1 MASRLRRTARGSLLV
16 GLTALALGLAGPAH
30 ASVDKWGY
38 IPLADGTQLR
48 YTVTLPAA
56 EGRFPVA
63 MDYDG
68 YCEGTGATRCNDVDM
83 ATKLV
88 GAGYAVL
95 GVSMRGTGCST
106 GTFDFRSPQ
115 EHADGAAAVEWA
127 AKQAWSTGRVG
138 MFGDSFPGL
147 SQPGVAALRPH
158 GLAAIAPF
166 QIVDDVYRDVG
177 YPGGISNGEFGA
189 FWGLGD
195 QPAAD
200 ASGTVSGVAAQ
211 SDPQCATNYAA
222 HQAQNGPTN
231 IVVAGTQHMW
241 YDGYWQPKTIGA
253 SAAKIDVPVL
263 NCTTWQDDEVGSR
276 PAWTLFPRI
285 RSSLLW
291 FIGSNGYH
299 AGCEVGNTLIQDQVV
314 RFFDR
319 FVRGRDNGFESTPHV
334 QIWHEAHK
342 AAEGSATVNV
352 PSWVS
357 TFDSWP
363 PATKAKAVYL
373 RSRRRARRGRGFCWR
388 WGGGP
393 GARRPAGNEAG
404 ESYLAPAPSAGTEN
418 GVVFGQGNLMWDKP
432 VPPGGALAW
441 TTPRLTRDLETLGP
455 AS

>member
-1 MASRLRRTARGSLLV
+1 MPSCSWKAARGLLLI
-16 GLTALALGLAGPAH
+16 GLAALVLGLAGPAQ
-30 ASVDKWGY
+30 ASVDKWGF

-48 YTVTLPAA
+48 DTVTLPAA

-95 GVSMRGTGCST
+95 GVSMRGTGCSA

-127 AKQAWSTGRVG
+127 AKQPWSTGRVG

-147 SQPGVAALRPH
+147 SQPGVAALRPR

-200 ASGTVSGVAAQ
+200 ASGTVSGVGQ
-211 SDPQCATNYAA
+211 NDPQCAANYAG
-222 HQAQNGPTN
+222 HQARNGPTN

-241 YDGYWQPKTIGA
+241 DDGYWQSKSIGA
-253 SAAKIDVPVL
+253 SAAKI
-263 NCTTWQDDEVGSR
+263 
-276 PAWTLFPRI
+276 
-285 RSSLLW
+285 
-291 FIGSNGYH
+291 
-299 AGCEVGNTLIQDQVV
+299 AG
-314 RFFDR
+314 
-319 FVRGRDNGFESTPHV
+319 
-334 QIWHEAHK
+334 
-342 AAEGSATVNV
+342 
-352 PSWVS
+352 
-357 TFDSWP
+357 
-363 PATKAKAVYL
+363 
-373 RSRRRARRGRGFCWR
+373 
-388 WGGGP
+388 
-393 GARRPAGNEAG
+393 
-404 ESYLAPAPSAGTEN
+404 PAPNCPTGREAE
-418 GVVFGQGNLMWDKP
+418 
-432 VPPGGALAW
+432 A
-441 TTPRLTRDLETLGP
+441 
-455 AS
+455 